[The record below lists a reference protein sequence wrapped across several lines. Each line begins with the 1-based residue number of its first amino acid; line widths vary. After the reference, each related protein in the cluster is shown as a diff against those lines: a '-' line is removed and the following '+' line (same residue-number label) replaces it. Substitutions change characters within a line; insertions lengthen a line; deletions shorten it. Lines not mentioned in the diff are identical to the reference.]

1 MEQYNNGTTGSQ
13 LVMYI
18 AVTSANNVPIGGMK
32 IIGDHSPS
40 GMHVESPAT
49 CFNWCAPTAPG
60 GDAKVGNV
68 KFEPPAYIA
77 GTWTLKLVDGGGA
90 LAAAPVTVGVD
101 PANPQWY
108 FLLFRQ

>member
-1 MEQYNNGTTGSQ
+1 
-13 LVMYI
+13 MYI
-18 AVTSANNVPIGGMK
+18 AVTNGSNVPIGGMK

-40 GMHVESPAT
+40 GMHWESPET
-49 CFNWCAPTAPG
+49 CFDWCAPTAPG

-77 GTWTLKLVDGGGA
+77 GTWTLKLVDGGGG
-90 LAAAPVTVGVD
+90 LAAAPVTVPVD